1 MSRAGVAQ
9 LVERDLAKVEV
20 TSSSLV
26 TRSKFQNPYASR
38 LRGFVVSGA
47 SFSLV
52 SRPLWPL
59 PLAPYLYRPC
69 PSGEPHDRW

>member
-1 MSRAGVAQ
+1 
-9 LVERDLAKVEV
+9 
-20 TSSSLV
+20 
-26 TRSKFQNPYASR
+26 
-38 LRGFVVSGA
+38 
-47 SFSLV
+47 V

>member
-26 TRSKFQNPYASR
+26 TRSKFQNPYALR
-38 LRGFVVSGA
+38 LRGFVVLGA

-59 PLAPYLYRPC
+59 PLAPYLHRPC